1 MSGGFF
7 RGTSAEQDTR
17 FSNKQAKLMKS
28 QKFAPELEN
37 LVDVTKVKMDVM
49 KPWIATRVTEL
60 LGFEDEV
67 LINFIYGLLDGKV
80 VNGKEI
86 QISLTGFMEKN
97 TGKFMKELWTLLL
110 SAQNNSS
117 GVPQQFLDAREA
129 ETKKKQEEA
138 IQKADREH
146 DTLKKID
153 SGVALKVPNG
163 MEKKPSRHRPEDGR
177 RADEKN
183 EGHVLGLSA
192 KQIQAPEVILGM
204 PSTIVFLNPKKFER
218 KSRSLSRSSDAS
230 ISPRKRIVSDSRRRS
245 RSRSLHKS
253 LSPRRRRIHSPYGSR
268 SRSPIRH
275 HRRPSPEGRRQSP
288 PPSRRRRSPSP
299 FRRRRSPSPLARRRR
314 SPSPLAR
321 RRRSPSPPAR
331 RRRSPSPPARSRR
344 SPSPPA
350 RRRRSP
356 LSFRRRRSPSPPARR
371 RRSPSPLYRRNRSRS
386 PLAKRERSDSQG
398 RSPSPVANRRAPT
411 GARLPSL
418 PAGQRLP
425 SPPPRRAGS
434 PSPMRI
440 GGSHSANHLESPS
453 PSSLSPPGGKKV
465 LPSPPV
471 RRRSSLTPAK
481 ERSSLSPAGRGEG
494 ESPSHVKQGGSMS
507 PVRSR
512 GRSSPSSH
520 PKARS
525 PVRRRSPT
533 PVNRRSRRFPSASR
547 SPDDRHRRRSPS
559 SSRSS
564 RSRSPS
570 VRRRSPPSGRKHH
583 KDRRSPGHPSEE
595 RDREDRIQK
604 SKLLKR
610 TSAQSPETDK
620 RKQLPE
626 KVLEVGR
633 VEHVK
638 EQERKSD
645 KLPERRSSH
654 RTHGSQMSPVSPKE
668 SLRAEN
674 SEGKSRPLSNK
685 VKDSEQVE
693 KEDNSDLDANLS
705 SDSKENSRHRTK
717 DKKRRKD
724 KRSSR
729 QEVSSD
735 DKGSSDSDLEDRK
748 EAKRRRKEEK
758 KTRKEE
764 KKRKREERRRKR
776 EERRGGK
783 LKHKNRDH
791 SDTSEGEEAE
801 TYPKNKKGEES
812 DPKRLEI
819 ELRNKALD
827 KIGQVTITL
836 LFLSA
841 DFMQTFMADLLVI
854 VSCIDVNLIADP
866 SFVHGVTQV
875 KYTVSSCAS

>member
-129 ETKKKQEEA
+129 DTKKKLEA
-138 IQKADREH
+138 AMQKANHEH
-146 DTLKKID
+146 DSLRKID
-153 SGVALKVPNG
+153 SSVDLKGKNG
-163 MEKKPSRHRPEDGR
+163 MEKKPSRDLPEDGR

-183 EGHVLGLSA
+183 GVKETRRDLISPRRREASRSPLRGSRSRSISKTNSGSRSYS
-192 KQIQAPEVILGM
+192 G
-204 PSTIVFLNPKKFER
+204 ER

-230 ISPRKRIVSDSRRRS
+230 ISPRKRRLSNSRHRS
-245 RSRSLHKS
+245 RSRSLRRS
-253 LSPRRRRIHSPYGSR
+253 PSPRRRRIHSAYGSR
-268 SRSPIRH
+268 SRSPIRR
-275 HRRPSPEGRRQSP
+275 HRRSTPERRRQSP
-288 PPSRRRRSPSP
+288 PLSRRRRSPSP
-299 FRRRRSPSPLARRRR
+299 FRRRRSPSPPARRRR
-314 SPSPLAR
+314 SPA
-321 RRRSPSPPAR
+321 PPVR

-350 RRRRSP
+350 RSRRSPARHRRSP
-356 LSFRRRRSPSPPARR
+356 LPIRRRRSPSPPARR
-371 RRSPSPLYRRNRSRS
+371 HRSPSPLYRRNRSRS
-386 PLAKRERSDSQG
+386 PLAKRGRSDSQG
-398 RSPSPVANRRAPT
+398 RSPSPVARRMTPT
-411 GARLPSL
+411 GARLPTP
-418 PAGQRLP
+418 PAGQKLP
-425 SPPPRRAGS
+425 SPPPRRAGL
-434 PSPMRI
+434 PSPMRF
-440 GGSHSANHLESPS
+440 GGSHAANHLESPS
-453 PSSLSPPGGKKV
+453 PKSLSPPGEKKV
-465 LPSPPV
+465 VPSPPV

-481 ERSSLSPAGRGEG
+481 ERGSLSPAGRGEG
-494 ESPSHVKQGGSMS
+494 ESPSHVKHSGSMS
-507 PVRSR
+507 PVKSR

-520 PKARS
+520 VKARS

-533 PVNRRSRRFPSASR
+533 PVDRRRRRFRSA
-547 SPDDRHRRRSPS
+547 DRRRRRSPS
-559 SSRSS
+559 SSRSPS
-564 RSRSPS
+564 RSFSPP
-570 VRRRSPPSGRKHH
+570 VRRRSPSPSRRRQQR
-583 KDRRSPGHPSEE
+583 DRRSPGHPSEE
-595 RDREDRIQK
+595 QDREDGIQS

-610 TSAQSPETDK
+610 TAVQLPDIDK

-626 KVLEVGR
+626 KVPEVR
-633 VEHVK
+633 RAEHVK

-645 KLPERRSSH
+645 KIPERRSS
-654 RTHGSQMSPVSPKE
+654 RTHGSEMPPVSPKE
-668 SLRAEN
+668 SLRVEN
-674 SEGKSRPLSNK
+674 SEGKSQPLSNK
-685 VKDSEQVE
+685 VKGSDQVE

-705 SDSKENSRHRTK
+705 SDSKENIRHHTTDR
-717 DKKRRKD
+717 KRRKE

-729 QEVSSD
+729 EEVSSD

-783 LKHKNRDH
+783 LKHKNQEH
-791 SDTSEGEEAE
+791 SDTSEGDEAE
-801 TYPKNKKGEES
+801 TYPKNKKGES

-819 ELRNKALD
+819 ELRNKALESL
-827 KIGQVTITL
+827 KAKKGM
-836 LFLSA
+836 S
-841 DFMQTFMADLLVI
+841 
-854 VSCIDVNLIADP
+854 
-866 SFVHGVTQV
+866 H
-875 KYTVSSCAS
+875 